1 MLFHM
6 DTFLT
11 ILIDILAWFFIHMG
25 VSYLMA
31 HKSRYCF
38 NPEGWLYRQ
47 RSWEC
52 NSSLY
57 YKWFHVHQWKN
68 ILPDGAD
75 LFKFGFQKKHLKEL
89 NEAYFQDFIHET
101 CRAELTHWIVFLFGF
116 IFFAWNFW
124 WVGIVMVI
132 YAFAANMPCIVTQRY
147 NRIRLRNV
155 LGEIK
160 KKAKC

>member
-57 YKWFHVHQWKN
+57 YKWFHVHQWKH

-75 LFKFGFQKKHLKEL
+75 LFKFGFQKKHLTYALDSFLVWFYLLCMEL
-89 NEAYFQDFIHET
+89 
-101 CRAELTHWIVFLFGF
+101 L
-116 IFFAWNFW
+116 
-124 WVGIVMVI
+124 VGGHCDG
-132 YAFAANMPCIVTQRY
+132 NL
-147 NRIRLRNV
+147 RL
-155 LGEIK
+155 
-160 KKAKC
+160 CC